1 MSLLDCP
8 VGDPLTVPN
17 LMLAEAAA
25 ADGVRTI
32 LNGEGGDPVFGGPK
46 NLPMLIFELFRDDPD
61 PEARA
66 RVYLDS
72 YRKCYDDL
80 PALLTA
86 DTLAELESAPPLTD
100 VLVPYLQ
107 QGRMTSLLNQL
118 LHTNLRTKR
127 PSYPHQGGKAHGGKW
142 CGRKS
147 SAVRP

>member
-61 PEARA
+61 PEAR
-66 RVYLDS
+66 RVCTSTATANATTISRHYSRRTL
-72 YRKCYDDL
+72 L
-80 PALLTA
+80 PN
-86 DTLAELESAPPLTD
+86 SR
-100 VLVPYLQ
+100 VRHRS
-107 QGRMTSLLNQL
+107 RMYWC
-118 LHTNLRTKR
+118 RTCSR
-127 PSYPHQGGKAHGGKW
+127 GG
-142 CGRKS
+142 
-147 SAVRP
+147 